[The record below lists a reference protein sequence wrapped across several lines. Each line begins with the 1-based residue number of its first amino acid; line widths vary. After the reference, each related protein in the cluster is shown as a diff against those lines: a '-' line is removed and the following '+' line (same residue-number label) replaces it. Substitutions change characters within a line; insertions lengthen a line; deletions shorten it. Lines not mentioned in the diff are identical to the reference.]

1 MELGGEKMLKKIKI
15 LLLFSYFMNLDGRTN
30 VHYNGFIA
38 VLEFGSYEGDEAH
51 ELQEINI

>member
-1 MELGGEKMLKKIKI
+1 MLKKIKI